1 MIRAAILSLA
11 LLPLHGLAQSA
22 PSPDAAAPDTA
33 AANAPADDMSS
44 HLDYTDPALHDQP
57 IVCREG
63 DIERH
68 AGQSLGQ
75 LFGDAWPTPPAA
87 ATQRQHAAIE
97 RWARVVMPAG
107 LAPKDVTVVVATLV
121 GADGKPQRAE
131 PICATASGF
140 DTAAARTVMQ
150 SRFTPAT
157 YDGVASVGA
166 AVVVVKYGRGAP
178 MLRTGRR
185 P

>member
-1 MIRAAILSLA
+1 MIRAAFLAIA
-11 LLPLHGLAQSA
+11 LLPLHAFAQTA
-22 PSPDAAAPDTA
+22 P
-33 AANAPADDMSS
+33 APADAPTSTDGAAADNALSS
-44 HLDYTDPALHDQP
+44 GRDYTDPALHDAP

-63 DIERH
+63 DLERH
-68 AGQSLGQ
+68 PGQSLGDV
-75 LFGDAWPTPPAA
+75 FGAAWPTPPAA
-87 ATQRQHAAIE
+87 ATQRQHAAVD

-121 GADGKPQRAE
+121 GADGKPQHAE
-131 PICATASGF
+131 SICASAAGF
-140 DTAAARTVMQ
+140 DTAAVRTVLQ

-157 YDGVASVGA
+157 YDGVPSVGA
-166 AVVVVKYGRGAP
+166 TVVVVRYGRGAP